1 MDNKGIRG
9 EARILG
15 AGMTGS
21 EHPAGGSREHILN
34 ISNREQVTIQGVL
47 SVDSFDDEE
56 IILETDMGTL
66 TLRGEELHIKQ
77 LDLDSAKFAVEG
89 FIMSCLYSTPR
100 QRPGGR
106 PTKSRSFLERLL
118 K

>member
-1 MDNKGIRG
+1 MDEKSFRG

-15 AGMTGS
+15 SSGAGATGES
-21 EHPAGGSREHILN
+21 IPHSLQI
-34 ISNREQVTIQGVL
+34 INREQVMVQGV
-47 SVDSFDDEE
+47 VAVESFDDEE

-77 LDLDSAKFAVEG
+77 LDLEAGRFAVEG
-89 FIMSCLYSTPR
+89 LVIACTYASPR
-100 QRPGGR
+100 PRPG
-106 PTKSRSFLERLL
+106 RSVRNRGFLERLL